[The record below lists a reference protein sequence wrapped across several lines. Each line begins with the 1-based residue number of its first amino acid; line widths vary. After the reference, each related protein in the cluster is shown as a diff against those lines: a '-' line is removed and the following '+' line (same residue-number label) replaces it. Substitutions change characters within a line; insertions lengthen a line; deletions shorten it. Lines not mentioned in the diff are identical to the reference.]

1 LPHDFLE
8 SAVKIRRQILGKKSE
23 EESQSSG
30 WNSNVI
36 RKTCQMCGHDIVR
49 DLEVHHIRPRA
60 EANGLHFK
68 DGSARD
74 SLANLMVV
82 CAKCHD
88 LHHAGKLEIQPLQQ
102 TSKGMLQIE
111 VPKPQEKSEEAS
123 KSPTEERKHIII
135 DTLRRLP
142 NVPLK
147 RIMYDLDVNHGIQ
160 VSEATLRAYRKKGE
174 STE

>member
-1 LPHDFLE
+1 
-8 SAVKIRRQILGKKSE
+8 
-23 EESQSSG
+23 
-30 WNSNVI
+30 
-36 RKTCQMCGHDIVR
+36 MCGHDIVR

-74 SLANLMVV
+74 SIANLMVV

-88 LHHAGKLEIQPLQQ
+88 LHHAGKLEIKPLQQ
-102 TSKGMLQIE
+102 TSKGLLQ
-111 VPKPQEKSEEAS
+111 VQEAQPPSEGKTDERS
-123 KSPTEERKHIII
+123 KSPTEERKQIII

-147 RIMYDLDVNHGIQ
+147 RIVYDLEVNHGIQ
-160 VSEATLRAYRKKGE
+160 ISEGTLRNYRKKGE
-174 STE
+174 STEA